1 MSAQL
6 STGDTAPTFNLSDA
20 EGVPVGLDEYRGR
33 SVVVY
38 FYPKA
43 ETPGCTAEAC
53 DFRDNL
59 ESLQGAG
66 FSVVGISSDSV
77 EDLAS
82 FSANHALTFPLLSDT
97 GSSTA
102 KAWGAYGDKEI
113 NGKKMTGTLRSTVV
127 VDPDGKVQLAE
138 YNVDAKGHVADLRSK
153 LGA

>member
-20 EGVPVGLDEYRGR
+20 EGVSVGLDEYRGR

-66 FSVVGISSDSV
+66 YSVVGISSDSV

-97 GSSTA
+97 GSSIA

-127 VDPDGKVQLAE
+127 VNPDGKVELAE

-153 LGA
+153 LSA

>member
-1 MSAQL
+1 MTSQL
-6 STGDTAPTFNLSDA
+6 STGDTAPEFNLPDA

-43 ETPGCTAEAC
+43 DTPGCTTEAC

-59 ESLQGAG
+59 ESLQGG
-66 FSVVGISSDSV
+66 GYSVIGISSDPV

-82 FSANHALTFPLLSDT
+82 FSANHALTFPLLSDAD
-97 GSSTA
+97 SVTA
-102 KAWGAYGDKEI
+102 KAWGAYGDKEF
-113 NGKKMTGTLRSTVV
+113 NGKTMTGTLRSTVV
-127 VDPDGKVQLAE
+127 IDGEGKVQLAE

-153 LGA
+153 LAV